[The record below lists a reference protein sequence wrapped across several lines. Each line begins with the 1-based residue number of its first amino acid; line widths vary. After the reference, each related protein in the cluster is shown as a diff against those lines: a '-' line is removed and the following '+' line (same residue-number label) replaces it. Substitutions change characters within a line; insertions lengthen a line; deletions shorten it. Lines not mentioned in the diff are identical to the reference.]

1 MKLGLSI
8 MITARSEERLTRT
21 LPVEQHRLQMIRA
34 RSKFFFQGGQK
45 FFARGVTY
53 GPFPPE
59 GGVHLPSGE
68 VRAKDIRMIREAGFN
83 LLRIYHVPP
92 ADFLDDCA
100 KEDLR
105 VLVTIPWEQHV
116 CFLDSKEVRR
126 KIRETVCLAVGKN
139 NGHPALLGYTVGN
152 EVPSGIVR
160 WYGADRMERFI
171 ESLVDAAKQV
181 DGLSLMTYA
190 NYPSTEYL
198 LPSNVDFFCFNVYL
212 HRQAEL
218 ERYLARL
225 QNLVGDKPLILGEFG
240 LDTQRHGQEEQA
252 RMLKWHVES
261 VWRMGLAGT
270 ILFSWTDEWYTG
282 GHLVEDWKFGLVDSK
297 RKPKKAYRELQS
309 LFSAPLKLSLKEVP
323 KVSVVVAT
331 YNGSR
336 TLEACLQSLVELDY
350 PDYEV
355 IVVDDGSTDR
365 TFEIIRGYPMV
376 NYIRQSVNRGLSVA
390 RNDGIAAATGE
401 IVAFTDSD
409 CIADKDWLS
418 YLVQTLESGDYAAV
432 GGPNISPP
440 AHDRTQACVAA
451 APGSPSH
458 VLLTDTE
465 AEHIPGCNMAF
476 YKWALGT
483 IDSFDPVFRKAGDDV
498 DVCWRLLQGGFKIGF
513 SPSAIVWHHR
523 RFTIGA
529 YYRQQAG
536 YGEAEALL
544 RFKHLLYFG
553 ATGAAKWKGAVYG
566 TPRFSRWLTRP
577 IVYHGIFG
585 FGLFQCVY
593 PRRESDFV
601 HVVSSIEWVFTTMAF
616 VLLALK
622 VHELWAVA
630 IAMAACTLG
639 VALSYGFQAK
649 VEARFSSLRSRLLT
663 SFLALTQPLLRG
675 WARYYTRTKEKRTPR
690 RVIYSKVG
698 LAEEI
703 DWYRP
708 ATLAFWSDLGAGREQ
723 LLGTLREFLEQEGWR
738 FSIDTGWD
746 DWDLLVYGN
755 RWSQVRLLSVTEEHG
770 HGKRLTRVHIAP
782 ELSVLSKVV
791 ATVAAVITL
800 WTLIKVGYESLFY
813 VAAVIFFLLML
824 LYSSFS
830 RRNRIAQIVKVAAR
844 RCGMLLLAPA
854 AKKS

>member
-1 MKLGLSI
+1 
-8 MITARSEERLTRT
+8 MITARSEERLVKP

-34 RSKFFFQGGQK
+34 RSKFFFHGGQK
-45 FFARGVTY
+45 FFVRGVTY

-59 GGVHLPSGE
+59 GGIQLPSGE
-68 VRAKDIRMIREAGFN
+68 KRARDLQMIREGGFN
-83 LLRIYHVPP
+83 LVRIYHVPP
-92 ADFLDDCA
+92 PDFLDDCA
-100 KEDLR
+100 REELR

-116 CFLDSKEVRR
+116 CFLDSKEIRA
-126 KIRETVCLAVGKN
+126 KIRESVRDSVGKN
-139 NGHPALLGYTVGN
+139 IGHPALLGYTVGN

-160 WYGADRMERFI
+160 WYGAERMEQFI

-181 DGLSLMTYA
+181 DGLSMMTYA

-198 LPSNVDFFCFNVYL
+198 LPANVDFFCFNVYL
-212 HRQAEL
+212 HRQDEL

-261 VWRMGLAGT
+261 VNRMGLAGT
-270 ILFSWTDEWYTG
+270 IFFSWTDEWYTG
-282 GHLVEDWKFGLVDSK
+282 GHLVEDWKFGLVDAN

-309 LFSAPLKLSLKEVP
+309 LFSIPLKLHLTKLP

-331 YNGSR
+331 YNGAR
-336 TLEACLQSLVELDY
+336 TLEACLQSLVDLDY
-350 PDYEV
+350 PDLEV
-355 IVVDDGSTDR
+355 IVIDDGSTDH
-365 TFEIIRGYPMV
+365 TPEIVNDYPMIR
-376 NYIRQSVNRGLSVA
+376 YIKQPNKGLSVA
-390 RNDGIAAATGE
+390 RNVGIAAASGE

-409 CIADKDWLS
+409 CIADKDWLN
-418 YLVQTLESGDYAAV
+418 YLVRTFESGNYAAV

-440 AHDRTQACVAA
+440 AHDRIQACVAA

-458 VLLTDTE
+458 VLLTDTD

-476 YKWALGT
+476 YKWALAT
-483 IDSFDPVFRKAGDDV
+483 IDGFDPVFRKAGDDV
-498 DVCWRLLQGGFKIGF
+498 DVCWRLLQGGFRIGF
-513 SPSAIVWHHR
+513 SPSAVVWHHR
-523 RFTIGA
+523 RFTIRA
-529 YYRQQAG
+529 YYGQQKG

-553 ATGAAKWKGAVYG
+553 ATGAAKWKGEVYG
-566 TPRFSRWLTRP
+566 VPRFSRWLARP

-585 FGLFQCVY
+585 MGLFQCVY

-601 HVVSSIEWVFTTMAF
+601 HIVSSVEWIFVTMAF
-616 VLLALK
+616 VLLAWK

-630 IAMAACTLG
+630 ALMAICTLG
-639 VALSYGFQAK
+639 VAISYGFQAK
-649 VEARFSSLRSRLLT
+649 IETRFSSLRSRVLT

-675 WARYYTRTKEKRTPR
+675 WARYSTRMKEKRTPH

-698 LAEEI
+698 LAEQV

-708 ATLAFWSDLGAGREQ
+708 ATLAFWSDQGMGREQ
-723 LLGTLREFLEQEGWR
+723 LLKMLREFLEQEGWR
-738 FSIDTGWD
+738 FSVDTGWD
-746 DWDLLVYGN
+746 NWDLLVYGT

-770 HGKRLTRVHIAP
+770 DGKRLTRVHIVP
-782 ELSVLSKVV
+782 ELSVLSKIFT
-791 ATVAAVITL
+791 AIAAVITL
-800 WTLIKVGYESLFY
+800 WTLIRVGYDSMFY
-813 VAAVIFFLLML
+813 VTAVIFFLLML

-844 RCGMLLLAPA
+844 RCGMLLLAPIA
-854 AKKS
+854 RKS

>member
-1 MKLGLSI
+1 
-8 MITARSEERLTRT
+8 MITARPEEPLSKP

-45 FFARGVTY
+45 FFGRGVTY
-53 GPFPPE
+53 GPFAPE
-59 GGVHLPSGE
+59 GGVQLPSGE
-68 VRAKDIRMIREAGFN
+68 VRARDLRMIREGGFN
-83 LLRIYHVPP
+83 LVRIYHVPP

-100 KEDLR
+100 KEELR

-126 KIRETVCLAVGKN
+126 RIRESVRQAVGRN
-139 NGHPALLGYTVGN
+139 IGHPALLGYTVGN

-171 ESLVDAAKQV
+171 ESLVDAAKEV

-198 LPSNVDFFCFNVYL
+198 LPTNVDFFCFNVYL

-252 RMLKWHVES
+252 KMLEWHVES
-261 VWRMGLAGT
+261 VWKMGLAGT

-282 GHLVEDWKFGLVDSK
+282 GHLVEDWKFGIVDAD
-297 RKPKKAYRELQS
+297 RKPKKAYRELRN
-309 LFSAPLKLSLKEVP
+309 LFSKPLQFNRKKAPS
-323 KVSVVVAT
+323 VSVVVAT
-331 YNGSR
+331 YNGAR

-350 PDYEV
+350 PDFEV

-365 TFEIIRGYPMV
+365 TPEIVRGYPSV
-376 NYIRQSVNRGLSVA
+376 RLIREPANRGLSVA
-390 RNDGIAAATGE
+390 RNTGIAASTGE

-409 CIADKDWLS
+409 CIADKDWLN

-440 AHDRTQACVAA
+440 AHDRVQACVAA

-458 VLLTDTE
+458 VLLTDVE
-465 AEHIPGCNMAF
+465 AEHVPGCNMAF
-476 YKWALGT
+476 YKWALET
-483 IDSFDPVFRKAGDDV
+483 IDGFDPIFRKAGDDV

-513 SPSAIVWHHR
+513 SPSAVVWHHR
-523 RFTIGA
+523 RFTVGA
-529 YYRQQAG
+529 YYRQQMG

-553 ATGAAKWKGAVYG
+553 ATGAAKWKGEVYG
-566 TPRFSRWLTRP
+566 VPRFSRWLTRP

-585 FGLFQCVY
+585 MGLFQCVY
-593 PRRESDFV
+593 PRRESEFV
-601 HVVSSIEWVFTTMAF
+601 HVVSSVEWVFATLAF
-616 VLLALK
+616 ALLSLRI
-622 VHELWAVA
+622 HELWAVVA
-630 IAMAACTLG
+630 AMVLCTIG
-639 VALSYGFQAK
+639 VAISYGFQAK
-649 VEARFSSLRSRLLT
+649 IESGFGSPRSRLLT

-675 WARYYTRTKEKRTPR
+675 LARYATRMKEKRTPR

-698 LAEEI
+698 LAEEV

-708 ATLAFWSDLGAGREQ
+708 ATLAFWSGEGAGREQ
-723 LLGTLREFLEQEGWR
+723 LLRTLREFLDQEGWR
-738 FSIDTGWD
+738 YSLDTGWD
-746 DWDLLVYGN
+746 NWDLQIYGN

-770 HGKRLTRVHIAP
+770 DGKRLTRVHIVP
-782 ELSVLSKVV
+782 ELSVLARVV
-791 ATVAAVITL
+791 ASVAAVVTL
-800 WTLIKVGYESLFY
+800 WTLIKVGYDSLFY
-813 VAAVIFFLLML
+813 VTAVIFFLLML

-844 RCGMLLLAPA
+844 RCGMVLLAPV